1 MLKKIIIALIL
12 IAAAAGAVIYFYRY
26 AIIRYYAEKMIREN
40 LPGYIKI
47 DNINFD
53 FGNNKFSLVNFRVA
67 NPPGFH
73 SESLLKIDEISCRY
87 SMFGKGV
94 SKGLEISDVS
104 LSGIDMR
111 IERLKSGRV
120 NAAEMEKFVQSF
132 PSRDSRLP
140 SAERSGASPKGTPDS
155 QVRSE
160 AEPPRRGLSNA
171 PSASQ
176 TFKEAAG
183 LVNKKLSD
191 LIKLPSSF
199 EIRNSKIIFMDY
211 VPYENPYVMA
221 VDSVSGQIAIDFS
234 DNYSK
239 ITNLSFTLVG
249 RLNGYA
255 QELLQWVG
263 SLNPATPKITM
274 SNRFDVSNLNLL
286 AFEPYYDRFSPF
298 VFKRGRFSGTL
309 VFDFNNGDVG
319 STNEVHLSK
328 LAFSVKPGYENAQV
342 WETNVPALM
351 SYFTTA
357 SGDIVFDFKL
367 KGDMADP
374 QFYLGPISKRA
385 LTSMAIDKVASY
397 AIDQVTKQ
405 SEGAGKNI
413 DKAKEAIDM
422 VRSLLKKK

>member
-53 FGNNKFSLVNFRVA
+53 LGNNKVSLVNFRVA

-73 SESLLKIDEISCRY
+73 SKSLLKIDEISCRY
-87 SMFGKGV
+87 SMFGKGI

-104 LSGIDMR
+104 LSGVDVR
-111 IERLKSGRV
+111 IERIRDGTV
-120 NAAEMEKFVQSF
+120 NAAEMEKFVQN
-132 PSRDSRLP
+132 LP
-140 SAERSGASPKGTPDS
+140 SKDSKLLTPNS
-155 QVRSE
+155 QPLNV
-160 AEPPRRGLSNA
+160 

-183 LVNKKLSD
+183 LVNKNLSD
-191 LIKLPSSF
+191 LIKLPASF
-199 EIRNSKIIFMDY
+199 EIKNSKIIFLDR
-211 VPYENPYVMA
+211 VPYENPYVIT
-221 VDSVSGQIAIDFS
+221 VDSVSGQIVMGFS
-234 DNYSK
+234 GNYSK

-255 QELLQWVG
+255 QESIQWVG

-274 SNRFDVSNLNLL
+274 SNRFDVANLNLL
-286 AFEPYYDRFSPF
+286 VFEPYYDRFSPF

-328 LAFSVKPGYENAQV
+328 LAFSVKPGYENAKM
-342 WETNVPALM
+342 WETNVPDLM

-385 LTSMAIDKVASY
+385 LTSMTIDKIASY

-405 SEGAGKNI
+405 NEGAGKDI

-422 VRSLLKKK
+422 VRGFLKKK